1 MKKRT
6 FLVVF
11 LLVLVAAVVGGLNA
25 WALSA
30 PAERGVPI
38 ATVTVD
44 EGEAFLRHDAGSWEP
59 VAADAALTEGDQVK
73 TNIKSQA
80 TINFFDG
87 ATARL
92 DEDSEIVVRE
102 LTMDADNHA
111 SSHVTLGVTAGRVW
125 SRVVKILDRDATYSV
140 QSSTVVATVR
150 GTTFV
155 TDVSSPDGDAVQVV
169 DGLVGVARVPNT
181 PTEPAWEDVR
191 SGEEAWMAKKG
202 GVAAADKMVRRALAE
217 RFRSSAWFRKNQAA
231 DDVFL
236 NYVKQQR
243 ERILSG
249 AARTLPGTPRHALQ
263 GFGEQLRLALTTDPD
278 ARRNLRMLYEDRRF
292 AETVLLA
299 RAGKTDA
306 AMRSWSRYLDG
317 FRAIQREIGIGK
329 MDPAKTRT
337 IIKQMAGRMAEH
349 RMLIAALN
357 GEEVQLPV
365 ALRDRIMGERSEM
378 GDMLSALQVM
388 DPTAFG
394 AAVPLLFRPLDA
406 PRVDTTTTA
415 TTTEPTVIDDT
426 TNLPTTNTNV
436 NANTNTN
443 KPVNTNTNVPTN
455 TNTNIPVTGPVAQSV
470 AVIGTRT
477 LMNISDSQQFR
488 AILTMSD
495 GSTSDVT
502 VNAQWELVGD
512 AIGTLARGYLS
523 TAALGSASV
532 HATYAGFTGSYNIR
546 TIQQAPTQATLQS
559 VTVSPASASLKNG
572 QQQAFSA
579 TASYS
584 DGSTRDV
591 TAQAAWSHSN
601 SAAGTLTGN
610 VFVVSYQF
618 QVQTTIVTA
627 RYTDGTTVSGTANV
641 SVGP

>member
-6 FLVVF
+6 FLAVF

-44 EGEAFLRHDAGSWEP
+44 EGEAFLRHGAGSWEP
-59 VAADAALTEGDQVK
+59 VAADAALAEGDQVK

-92 DEDSEIVVRE
+92 DEDSEVVIRE

-111 SSHVTLGVTAGRVW
+111 SSRVTLAVTAGRVW

-155 TDVSSPDGDAVQVV
+155 ADVSSPDGDAMQVA
-169 DGLVGVARVPNT
+169 DGLVRVARAPNT

-191 SGEEAWMAKKG
+191 SGEEAWMPKKG
-202 GVAAADKMVRRALAE
+202 GVAAADKLVRRAMAE

-231 DDVFL
+231 DEVFL

-249 AARTLPGTPRHALQ
+249 AARTLPGTPHHALQ
-263 GFGEQLRLALTTDPD
+263 GFGERLRLALTTDSD
-278 ARRNLRMLYEDRRF
+278 ARRNLRMAYEDRRF

-317 FRAIQREIGIGK
+317 FRAMQREIGVGK
-329 MDPAKTRT
+329 MEQKKTRT
-337 IIKQMAGRMAEH
+337 IIKQMVGRMAEH

-357 GEEVQLPV
+357 GEGVQVPDT
-365 ALRDRIMGERSEM
+365 LRDRIMGERSEM

-388 DPTAFG
+388 DPDAFG
-394 AAVPLLFRPLDA
+394 TAVPVRFRPLDA
-406 PRVDTTTTA
+406 PRVDTA

-426 TNLPTTNTNV
+426 KNLPTTNT
-436 NANTNTN
+436 NTNTN

-455 TNTNIPVTGPVAQSV
+455 TNTNIPVTGPTAQSL

-477 LMNISDSQQFR
+477 LMNIPDSQQFR
-488 AILTMSD
+488 AMLSMSD

-502 VNAQWELVGD
+502 VDAQWELVGD
-512 AIGTLARGYLS
+512 AIGTLARGYLT

-591 TAQAAWSHSN
+591 TAQAAWSQSN
-601 SAAGTLTGN
+601 PAAGTLTGN

-618 QVQTTIVTA
+618 QAQATTITA
-627 RYTDGTTVSGTANV
+627 RYTDGITVSGTANV